1 MKKKTIFILGIC
13 LLVLLLH
20 FSFGEKDLQ
29 RKKFINHDI
38 VSYVYR
44 PVITTLHTIKNFF
57 VGVLDEYFL
66 LVNAKK
72 DNNELKS
79 TLKLM
84 AMQNHSLQHELRK
97 MRDDD
102 LIHDK
107 YSFLGFQLLP
117 VNIMGFDPFI
127 ISKTVFIDAGSDKGI
142 EQDDILVSQQGLV
155 GRVLQ
160 VFPKS
165 SKILLLI
172 DKYFSVDVI
181 SLRTNIRCLVK
192 GISLSKLRVHHLPF
206 LSHIEFLNQEQGI
219 AEGDTL
225 ITSGSS
231 DIYPGGISVGTVVDV
246 KLDDEDLYKD
256 GYVLPA
262 VDFTEL
268 NRVYVLKQN
277 KI

>member
-1 MKKKTIFILGIC
+1 MKKKSLFILGIC
-13 LLVLLLH
+13 VLVLLLH

-29 RKKFINHDI
+29 NRKFINHDI

-44 PVITTLHTIKNFF
+44 PVLTTLHTIKNFF
-57 VGVLDEYFL
+57 LGVVDEYFL

-72 DNNELKS
+72 DNNELRT

-97 MRDDD
+97 IRDDE

-107 YSFLGFQLLP
+107 YEFLGYKLLP
-117 VNIMGFDPFI
+117 VNVMGFDPFI
-127 ISKTVFIDAGSDKGI
+127 ISKTISIDAGTDQGI
-142 EQDDILVSQQGLV
+142 EKNDVLVSHQGLV

-160 VFPKS
+160 VFPQS

-172 DKYFSVDVI
+172 DKYFAIDVI
-181 SLRTNIRCLVK
+181 STRTNTRCLVK

-206 LSHIEFLNQEQGI
+206 LSHIEFLNQEQAI

-225 ITSGSS
+225 ITSGAS
-231 DIYPGGISVGTVVDV
+231 DIFPGGISVGTVVDV
-246 KLDDEDLYKD
+246 KLDDEDFYKD

-268 NRVYVLKQN
+268 NRIYVLKQN
-277 KI
+277 K